1 MEEQECTFDGFEKE
15 PKTSGNTTK
24 VYTEESVTKSKS
36 ESAFIDEKNL
46 KLLLFGGKGGVGK
59 TTCAAATAVHIA
71 REYPEKKV
79 LIFSTDP
86 AHSLSD
92 SFDYKIGDEITQ
104 MTGLDNLYA
113 LEINAEKLHD
123 EFKVQHLIE
132 LAVIGKKAT
141 YFNAEQLPNLFG
153 MSYSSSFSF
162 MALMKIVEL
171 IKANEYN
178 LIILDTAPTGH
189 TLELLQLPEVLR
201 NQLEAMERSGD
212 MVRYISS
219 RFAGRYKKDTAD
231 RFLEQMKADV
241 KKVNSVF
248 TNYKTTEFVPV
259 TIPEA
264 MGVYETERLIKGLN
278 KYEIPVRHIIING
291 VMKEAGCAFCA
302 SIKKDQERY
311 IEEISTEF
319 DNYEIINMPVFAHEI
334 RSIDDLTEYGEILFG
349 EKEEQ
354 VPVMDLNLKKAS
366 NRVSI
371 SRRKMPELMEQD
383 LKFILFGGK
392 GGVGKTTCAAATA
405 LHIAMKYPAKKVLIF
420 STDPAHSLSDSFD
433 YKIGDE
439 ITQMTGLDNLYA
451 LEINTD
457 DTFEE
462 FKKRYRKKV
471 NDGFDSR
478 SGAGG
483 GSASG
488 VVGTKSRVEHSYD
501 RETISELV
509 SAAPLGLDELMV
521 LSKTMELKEEYDI
534 IVIDTAPSG
543 HLLSLLQRPN
553 IVKDWFSNI
562 VAGLRSRPYHGLM
575 ENYEVLKLLL
585 EEKKKI
591 RDMAT
596 ILEDAEKTEFVPVII
611 LEGMSVFETERLL
624 TDLRNLNIRSVN
636 AIANK
641 VIPEGK
647 CSFCASRKRKQD
659 NYMAD
664 ISSRF
669 SEFEIA
675 VMPLF
680 PYEVK
685 GLDRL
690 TEFAEVMY
698 GK

>member
-1 MEEQECTFDGFEKE
+1 MCNAQMEEQECTFDGFS
-15 PKTSGNTTK
+15 TA
-24 VYTEESVTKSKS
+24 VYTEESVTMSKS

-71 REYPEKKV
+71 REYPGKKV

-113 LEINAEKLHD
+113 LEINAEKLHE

-141 YFNAEQLPNLFG
+141 YFNANQLPNLFG

-264 MGVYETERLIKGLN
+264 MGVYETKRLIKGLN

-291 VMKEAGCAFCA
+291 VMKKAGCAFCA

-349 EKEEQ
+349 KKEEQ

-371 SRRKMPELMEQD
+371 SRRKMPELMEKD

-405 LHIAMKYPAKKVLIF
+405 LHIAMKYPNRKVLIF

-439 ITQMTGLDNLYA
+439 LTQMTGLDNLYA

-462 FKKRYRKKV
+462 FKKRYREKV
-471 NDGFDSR
+471 NAGFDSR
-478 SGAGG
+478 SYGAEQNN
-483 GSASG
+483 
-488 VVGTKSRVEHSYD
+488 GTKR
-501 RETISELV
+501 
-509 SAAPLGLDELMV
+509 G
-521 LSKTMELKEEYDI
+521 
-534 IVIDTAPSG
+534 
-543 HLLSLLQRPN
+543 
-553 IVKDWFSNI
+553 
-562 VAGLRSRPYHGLM
+562 
-575 ENYEVLKLLL
+575 
-585 EEKKKI
+585 I
-591 RDMAT
+591 RHN
-596 ILEDAEKTEFVPVII
+596 
-611 LEGMSVFETERLL
+611 SH
-624 TDLRNLNIRSVN
+624 
-636 AIANK
+636 
-641 VIPEGK
+641 
-647 CSFCASRKRKQD
+647 
-659 NYMAD
+659 
-664 ISSRF
+664 
-669 SEFEIA
+669 
-675 VMPLF
+675 
-680 PYEVK
+680 
-685 GLDRL
+685 
-690 TEFAEVMY
+690 
-698 GK
+698 